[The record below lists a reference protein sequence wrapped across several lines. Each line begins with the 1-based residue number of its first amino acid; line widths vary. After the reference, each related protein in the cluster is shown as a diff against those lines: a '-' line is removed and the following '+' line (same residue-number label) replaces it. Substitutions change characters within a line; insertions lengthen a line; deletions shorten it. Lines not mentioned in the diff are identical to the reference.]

1 MFVLNN
7 CTTGACMAKRRV
19 KSLPKYEQIW
29 RKIRRKAPR
38 VPDITCPAIDDV
50 LSRLD
55 TLSNTTKKLTA
66 AQNKVLTK
74 KMEKLREANSSLRDS
89 GQYWHD
95 ACRDVID
102 DFYKFKNHKRPKYP
116 R

>member
-1 MFVLNN
+1 
-7 CTTGACMAKRRV
+7 MARRRA
-19 KSLPKYEQIW
+19 KSLPKYEQMW
-29 RKIRRKAPR
+29 RKIRKKAPR
-38 VPDITCPAIDDV
+38 VPDITCPAIDEV

-55 TLSNTTKKLTA
+55 TLSSTIKKLST
-66 AQNKVLTK
+66 AQNKVLSK
-74 KMEKLREANSSLRDS
+74 KMEKLREANSALRES

-102 DFYKFKNHKRPKYP
+102 DIYKFKNHKRPKYP

>member
-1 MFVLNN
+1 M
-7 CTTGACMAKRRV
+7 GRK
-19 KSLPKYEQIW
+19 KSLPKYEQMW
-29 RKIRRKAPR
+29 RKIRKKSPR
-38 VPDITCPAIDDV
+38 VPDITCPSIDEV
-50 LSRLD
+50 LSALD
-55 TLSNTTKKLTA
+55 ELKSKGKKITESKLRTLTN
-66 AQNKVLTK
+66 
-74 KMEKLREANSSLRDS
+74 KMERLRSANSALRDS

>member
-1 MFVLNN
+1 
-7 CTTGACMAKRRV
+7 MAWYSMGRK
-19 KSLPKYEQIW
+19 KSLPKYEQMW
-29 RKIRRKAPR
+29 RKIRKKSPR
-38 VPDITCPAIDDV
+38 VPDITCPSIDEV
-50 LSRLD
+50 LSALD
-55 TLSNTTKKLTA
+55 ELKSKGKKITESKLRTLTN
-66 AQNKVLTK
+66 
-74 KMEKLREANSSLRDS
+74 KMERLRSANSALRDS

>member
-1 MFVLNN
+1 MSR
-7 CTTGACMAKRRV
+7 RRV

-29 RKIRRKAPR
+29 RKIRKKAPR

-55 TLSNTTKKLTA
+55 TLSNTTKRLTA
-66 AQNKVLTK
+66 AQNKVLNK
-74 KMEKLREANSSLRDS
+74 KMEKLRDANSALRDS

-95 ACRDVID
+95 ACKDLID
-102 DFYKFKNHKRPKYP
+102 DVFKFKKYKP
-116 R
+116 YKK